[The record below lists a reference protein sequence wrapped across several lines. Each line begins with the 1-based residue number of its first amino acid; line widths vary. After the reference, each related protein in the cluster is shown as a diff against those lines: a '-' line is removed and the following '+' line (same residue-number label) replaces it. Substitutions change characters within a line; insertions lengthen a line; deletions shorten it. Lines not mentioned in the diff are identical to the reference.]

1 MGKKKDKQRIINNIQ
16 ELKLEIDYDKLADA
30 IVKAELKAKTEKE
43 QTERNKKA
51 GKLFR
56 FSAVAYVLFIIT
68 FLALS
73 VLLLIIN
80 DNNRAFA
87 MILLSGIMGLFLYI
101 QYIIHIDGGAD
112 RMLNAITLITALV
125 SLIFSVMKVA

>member
-1 MGKKKDKQRIINNIQ
+1 MAEKYKLKIIDKRQ
-16 ELKLEIDYDKLADA
+16 KASFEIDYDKLADA

-51 GKLFR
+51 GKLFH